1 MKNVILVLAVL
12 ILGFVLYKVI
22 DANFINP
29 EGAEITAVQD
39 KGEQYEIDIKWAK
52 ITCKEIAFGNFEP
65 VELCDTSIVSTDAIK
80 FKSKEI
86 IKLKNV
92 ADAIPHGVHPGEG
105 YEPIKIRYVKSPVK

>member
-12 ILGFVLYKVI
+12 ILGFVVYKVI

-29 EGAEITAVQD
+29 EGTETAAIED
-39 KGEQYEIDIKWAK
+39 EGEQYEVDIKWAK
-52 ITCKEIAFGNFEP
+52 ITCKEIAFGNFAP
-65 VELCDTSIVSTDAIK
+65 VEICDTSIVSTDAIK

-92 ADAIPHGVHPGEG
+92 ADAIPHGVHPGTG
-105 YEPIKIRYVKSPVK
+105 YEPVKIRYIQSPVK